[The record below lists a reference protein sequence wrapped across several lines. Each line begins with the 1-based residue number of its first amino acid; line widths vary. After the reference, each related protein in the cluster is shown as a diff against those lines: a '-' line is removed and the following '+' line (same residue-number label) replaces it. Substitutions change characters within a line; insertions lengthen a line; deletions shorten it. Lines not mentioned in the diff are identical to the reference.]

1 MTISAGSVRY
11 IKLGAGGRWVDASLD
26 RGELH
31 FGYGKS
37 PHELALGGNFDAL
50 KQHLFGL
57 GKDAQGASREAR
69 EVLDFYELGD
79 DCLWITFARDHLW
92 WTFAN
97 PGVTWV
103 GGDGQLVGERL
114 RKSIDGWRNTDAN
127 VSHSGRIRLVRNL
140 PKSETI
146 AGPYARWKPK
156 SICCVASTD
165 SRSPSRKKA
174 RLLGMRRSTSSSKA
188 SGISINQIL
197 RRWSI

>member
-50 KQHLFGL
+50 KQHLLGL

-114 RKSIDGWRNTDAN
+114 RKSIDGWRNTDVNGVPLRTNTLSTKLTKVGNYRRTICKVEAEEYLLR
-127 VSHSGRIRLVRNL
+127 RINGQQEPFAEKSTAARNAL
-140 PKSETI
+140 I
-146 AGPYARWKPK
+146 DVVDRRRRA
-156 SICCVASTD
+156 
-165 SRSPSRKKA
+165 SPSIRF
-174 RLLGMRRSTSSSKA
+174 
-188 SGISINQIL
+188 
-197 RRWSI
+197 